1 MDLAFL
7 QTFREVARRGS
18 FTAAAGTL
26 GYTQSA
32 VSRQISSLE
41 SELGARL
48 FDRVPRGVRLTEEG
62 ACVLDHVDA
71 VFDRLE
77 VARSDIAAL
86 REVSGGSL
94 RVGAFSTATA
104 VLIPRAL
111 AAFGANH
118 PNVALSVL
126 EGSTGRQLSLL
137 EAGDLH
143 LAVVSAFPDQR
154 LDADTF
160 ELEHLRDDPMLIGF
174 PRSHRLA
181 KRRRVRLAELV
192 DESWVA
198 GDQTADDRILG
209 PASLPLSY
217 RPRVDFLVSGWTAK
231 LGLVA
236 AGLGITVV
244 PSLAADGARGDVALV
259 PIDRGDAP
267 PRSIYAAILKGVT
280 APPSVAAFV
289 EFLKKR

>member
-32 VSRQISSLE
+32 VSRQMSALE
-41 SELGARL
+41 AELGARL

-62 ACVLDHVDA
+62 ACVLGHVDA
-71 VFDRLE
+71 LFDRLE
-77 VARSDIAAL
+77 VARRDIAAL
-86 REVSGGSL
+86 REVAGGTL

-111 AAFGANH
+111 AAFGAKH
-118 PNVALSVL
+118 PKVATSVV
-126 EGSTGRQLSLL
+126 EASTRRQLSLV
-137 EAGDLH
+137 ESGDLH
-143 LAVVSAFPDQR
+143 LAVVSAFPDQP
-154 LDADTF
+154 LDRDVF
-160 ELEHLRDDPMLIGF
+160 SLEHVLDDPMLIAF

-181 KRRRVRLAELV
+181 TRRRIRLAELA
-192 DESWVA
+192 DERWVA
-198 GDQTADDRILG
+198 GDQSADDRILA

-244 PSLAADGARGDVALV
+244 PSLATEAARGDVALV

-267 PRSIYAAILKGVT
+267 PRSIYAATLRGAT
-280 APPSVAAFV
+280 SPPSAGAFIA
-289 EFLKKR
+289 FLKQR

>member
-1 MDLAFL
+1 MDLVFL

-18 FTAAAGTL
+18 FTAAAGAL

-32 VSRQISSLE
+32 VSRQVASLE
-41 SELGARL
+41 GELGARL
-48 FDRVPRGVRLTEEG
+48 FDRLPRGVRLTEEG
-62 ACVLDHVDA
+62 ACVLQHVDA
-71 VFDRLE
+71 VFDRIE

-86 REVSGGSL
+86 RKVAGGTL
-94 RVGAFSTATA
+94 RVGAFATATA
-104 VLIPRAL
+104 VFIPRAL
-111 AAFGANH
+111 AAFGEKH
-118 PNVALSVL
+118 PNVALSVV

-137 EAGDLH
+137 AAGDLH

-154 LDADTF
+154 LDADEF
-160 ELEHLRDDPMLIGF
+160 ELEHLLDDRMLIAF

-181 KRRRVRLAELV
+181 SRRRVRLADLV

-198 GDQTADDRILG
+198 GDQSADDRILG
-209 PASLPLSY
+209 PGSLPLSY

-244 PSLAADGARGDVALV
+244 PSLAAEAARGDVALV
-259 PIDRGDAP
+259 PIDRSEAP
-267 PRSIYAAILKGVT
+267 PRSIYAATKKGVT
-280 APPSVAAFV
+280 APPSVAAFIGL
-289 EFLKKR
+289 LKKA